1 MISGLFR
8 NGTIRYLFKI
18 LFSWIILLGITFGLV
33 AQNSTKSGEI
43 TDGQNKKLE
52 KAMSLYKEGYAILD
66 TMGYLEAE
74 KRFTEAY
81 VLAKNLNEQRLMG
94 KIANNLAECYSMTG
108 RGEKAEAMYLESIKM
123 FKALADTNAM
133 SVMLINLGD
142 EYAKTGRLELAAETE
157 LKAIRLKEAANDFR
171 RLAFYYQKLGELFIH
186 RDNKRWEYYALK
198 ALELSRTEEYTTLY
212 ATAAIYNDLGSI
224 CRIKKDFVKAAAY
237 YDTMYRIS
245 EEAGYRKGISTA
257 TSEKALLLYDMGKY
271 QEALPLAEKS
281 YEIIKDT
288 EDDYSIIYRTTLKA
302 RILLKLNRTVEATEI
317 LEEAVVR
324 SQKAGLQTEEKDAYK
339 YLVSAYRNSRLWEK
353 ALSAQDRYIA
363 LKDSSENVEIQAK
376 INSLEA
382 QFETEKKQQLINNL
396 SEINQ
401 AHIKRNRLITGLL
414 LASLIALSLLTI
426 LIRLRNRTI
435 RQNKV
440 LAEQQQ
446 KISELEQRQ
455 MKMQLDHNAR
465 ELSTAALQLINKNE
479 VLHDLKSKLEASENP
494 NPEINQVVNQIDRNI
509 NLDKDWQNFS
519 RHFEAVHHQF
529 FRKLKD
535 KYPTLTTNEVRLCA
549 YLTINLN
556 TKEISQMLNVTTA
569 AVDKSRN
576 RLRKKL
582 EISPEV
588 NLYDFLNQI

>member
-1 MISGLFR
+1 MTPLQFGNGISRHMFRILFIRTITLVITTGLFAQ
-8 NGTIRYLFKI
+8 NLV
-18 LFSWIILLGITFGLV
+18 V
-33 AQNSTKSGEI
+33 AQEAE
-43 TDGQNKKLE
+43 DGQNKKLE
-52 KAMSLYKEGYAILD
+52 KVMALYKEGYAILD

-81 VLAKNLNEQRLMG
+81 AMAKSLNEQRLMG

-108 RGEKAEAMYLESIKM
+108 RGAKAEAMYLESIKM
-123 FKALADTNAM
+123 FETLADTNAM

-157 LKAIRLKEAANDFR
+157 LKAIRLKEAANDYR

-198 ALELSRTEEYTTLY
+198 ALELSRTGEYTTMY

-224 CRIKKDFVKAAAY
+224 YRIKQDFEKAAAY

-245 EEAGYRKGISTA
+245 EQAGYRKGISTA

-302 RILLKLNRTVEATEI
+302 RILLKLNRTAEATEI
-317 LEEAVVR
+317 LEEATVR
-324 SQKAGLQTEEKDAYK
+324 SRKAGLQTEEKDAYK
-339 YLVSAYRNSRLWEK
+339 YLVSAYRDSRQWEM
-353 ALSAQDRYIA
+353 ALKAQDRYII
-363 LKDSSENVEIQAK
+363 LKDSSESVEIQAK

-382 QFETEKKQQLINNL
+382 QFETEKKQQLINSL
-396 SEINQ
+396 NQ
-401 AHIKRNRLITGLL
+401 TNRAQEKRNRLITGLL
-414 LASLIALSLLTI
+414 LASLIALSLLTF

-446 KISELEQRQ
+446 KIGELEQAQ

-494 NPEINQVVNQIDRNI
+494 NPEMNQVVNQIDRNI

-519 RHFEAVHHQF
+519 RHFEAVHPQF
-529 FRKLKD
+529 FRKLKV
-535 KYPTLTTNEVRLCA
+535 KYPSLTPNEIRLCA
-549 YLTINLN
+549 YLAINLN

-588 NLYDFLNQI
+588 NLYDFTNQV